1 MSDHNANDNGTK
13 PISETSSGT
22 SLTTPQS
29 ERISGG
35 FVERVSARIG
45 RDIPPLN
52 MEGISRFANSFGN
65 QNLVH
70 FPISVTSPGFSSLSP
85 SLQSLNMFAN
95 SSSQE
100 MVESSGGAHV
110 TMMISN
116 NNLPHQPLD
125 IDLPPQGCK
134 KGTADI
140 PTEESVDIT
149 SHESNAD
156 PIGAP
161 LLPSFDSEV
170 VAEKDATNLSSLK
183 SESNI
188 RYRVFSLTKMSDHNS
203 NDNGTKPISET
214 SSGTSLTTPQ
224 SERISGGFVERVS
237 ARIGR
242 DIPPLNMEGISR
254 FANSF
259 GNQNL
264 VHFPISVT
272 SPGFSSLSPSLQSP
286 NMFANSSSQEMVES
300 SGGAHATMMIS
311 NNNLPHQP
319 LDIDLPSQGCKKG
332 TADIP
337 TEVSVDITSH
347 ESNAD
352 SIGAPL
358 LPSFDSDV
366 VAEKDATNLSS
377 LKSGSED
384 GNKDK

>member
-52 MEGISRFANSFGN
+52 TEGISRFANSFGN

-85 SLQSLNMFAN
+85 SLQSPNMFAN
-95 SSSQE
+95 SSSQVSNNVPIPNDATQE
-100 MVESSGGAHV
+100 MVESSGGAHA

-183 SESNI
+183 S
-188 RYRVFSLTKMSDHNS
+188 
-203 NDNGTKPISET
+203 
-214 SSGTSLTTPQ
+214 
-224 SERISGGFVERVS
+224 
-237 ARIGR
+237 
-242 DIPPLNMEGISR
+242 
-254 FANSF
+254 
-259 GNQNL
+259 
-264 VHFPISVT
+264 
-272 SPGFSSLSPSLQSP
+272 
-286 NMFANSSSQEMVES
+286 
-300 SGGAHATMMIS
+300 
-311 NNNLPHQP
+311 
-319 LDIDLPSQGCKKG
+319 
-332 TADIP
+332 
-337 TEVSVDITSH
+337 
-347 ESNAD
+347 
-352 SIGAPL
+352 
-358 LPSFDSDV
+358 
-366 VAEKDATNLSS
+366 
-377 LKSGSED
+377 GSED
-384 GNKDK
+384 DNKDK